1 MLDKYKLSESK
12 HEKIFNRLKLN
23 LFLGKTPVENPQI
36 FILGGQPGAGKSVL
50 TKRIHDTFNDPNV
63 VVINSDDYRT
73 LHPQAQEI
81 FALYDKDF
89 AAYTDPDV
97 RVWGKRVFDEAIAGH
112 YNIIFEGT
120 MRTPMI
126 CDTIKHLQAEGYKI
140 NILALAVP
148 EVESRI
154 SIYARYQEQLDNYP
168 LARFTSRFS
177 HDAAYYG
184 MLDTLR
190 QIEDEHLYDTI
201 NVYNRAGDIVFQT
214 GDKDIV
220 SAIERERK
228 KPLSRKD
235 ILRYTSLCNVLLQ
248 KMSVR
253 NEPEEY
259 VNDLLALREQVVGD
273 NQDKD
278 LNESIEQMHATVKK
292 IKTPVSQEE
301 QRPSAQQISIPKNKI
316 SR

>member
-1 MLDKYKLSESK
+1 MFDKYKLPQDI
-12 HEKIFNRLKLN
+12 HNYIFNEIIN
-23 LFLGKTPVENPQI
+23 DLFDGKTPVQNPQI

-50 TKRIHDTFNDPNV
+50 TKRIYETFDDPNM
-63 VVINSDDYRT
+63 VVINSDEFR
-73 LHPQAQEI
+73 LNHPCAQEI
-81 FALYDKDF
+81 FAKHDKDF
-89 AAYTDPDV
+89 AVYTDPDV
-97 RVWGKRVFDEAIAGH
+97 RVWGKRIFDEAIAGH

-120 MRTPMI
+120 MRTTMI
-126 CDTIKHLQAEGYKI
+126 CDTIKNLQAEGYKI
-140 NILALAVP
+140 NIMAMAVP

-168 LARFTSRFS
+168 LARFTSKIS

-190 QIEDEHLYDTI
+190 QIENEHLYDTI

-220 SAIERERK
+220 SAIEKERK
-228 KPLSRKD
+228 KPLSCKD
-235 ILRYTSLCNVLLQ
+235 ILRYTNLCNALLQ
-248 KMSVR
+248 KMSIR

-259 VNDLLALREQVVGD
+259 VNDLLALRGQVVED

-292 IKTPVSQEE
+292 IKTPVSKEVQKT
-301 QRPSAQQISIPKNKI
+301 SAQQISIPENKI